1 MMKEQEQR
9 KNTSSKQE
17 QNYVLPLRYLCL
29 FVFLIFNLQFS
40 IFNIRFS
47 LFNPLRAQC
56 STENT
61 AFLPGEELNYDLF
74 FNWKFIWVSAGT
86 ATMNIKET
94 KWEGKTAYKTYLI
107 TRTSDRL
114 DHFFMMRDTMH
125 SIITPDMQPLY
136 FKKGANEGGRYYVDE
151 VWYAYPDGKTHLR
164 QRYQGRD
171 GKVSER
177 TYDGSDCIYDMMS
190 MLLRARSFRIEDIR
204 KGQKLHF
211 PMADG
216 RKVEN
221 ITLIYR
227 GRDTFRMKSTG
238 KDYRCLVF
246 SFVEYPEGKEKE
258 IITFYISDD
267 DNHIPVRLDL
277 YLRFGTAKAYLRTSK
292 GLRH

>member
-1 MMKEQEQR
+1 MICKMKLKSIYEEMKGGNR
-9 KNTSSKQE
+9 S
-17 QNYVLPLRYLCL
+17 
-29 FVFLIFNLQFS
+29 VFLYLLILLSFAPC
-40 IFNIRFS
+40 S
-47 LFNPLRAQC
+47 LSLRAQC
-56 STENT
+56 SAENT
-61 AFLPGEELNYDLF
+61 AFLPGEELTYDLF
-74 FNWKFIWVSAGT
+74 FNWKFIWVSAGS

-94 KWEGKTAYKTYLI
+94 TWEGKPAYKGYLI
-107 TRTSDRL
+107 TRTSERL
-114 DHFFMMRDTMH
+114 DHFFMMRDTLE
-125 SIITPDMQPLY
+125 SIITPDMTPLY

-151 VWYAYPDGKTHLR
+151 VWYSYPEGKTHLR

-171 GKVSER
+171 GQVSER
-177 TYDGSDCIYDMMS
+177 TYDGTDCIYDMMS

-216 RKVEN
+216 HKVEN

-227 GRDTFRMKSTG
+227 GRETFRMKSTG
-238 KDYRCLVF
+238 KEHRCLVF

-277 YLRFGTAKAYLRTSK
+277 FLRFGTAKAYLRESK